1 MIVNR
6 FERYEQIRINH
17 ADITRKK
24 KKVYDNLPEL
34 HLHRAEKGRNGTAQS
49 NPQQSRPGRDI
60 T

>member
-24 KKVYDNLPEL
+24 KFMITFLNSICIALKKDETGRL
-34 HLHRAEKGRNGTAQS
+34 RATHS
-49 NPQQSRPGRDI
+49 NPGLAG

>member
-24 KKVYDNLPEL
+24 KFMITFLNSICIALKKDETGQL
-34 HLHRAEKGRNGTAQS
+34 RATHS
-49 NPQQSRPGRDI
+49 NPGLAG

>member
-24 KKVYDNLPEL
+24 YVCDNLPEL
-34 HLHRAEKGRNGTAQS
+34 HLLRAEKGRNRTAQS
-49 NPQQSRPGRDI
+49 NPRQSWPGRDI